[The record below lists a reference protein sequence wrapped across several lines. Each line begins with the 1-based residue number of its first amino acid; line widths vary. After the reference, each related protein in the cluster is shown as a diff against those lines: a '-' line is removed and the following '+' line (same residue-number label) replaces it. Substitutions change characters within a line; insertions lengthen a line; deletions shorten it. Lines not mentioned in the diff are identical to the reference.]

1 MTSTQ
6 DKPKSFMQ
14 ELDAWTGQHVVG
26 PLVHFLPEESF
37 EPEVEEEIEQTI
49 QRVRK
54 AIREKV
60 LESYHNG
67 QKRASTAVRQRR

>member
-6 DKPKSFMQ
+6 DKPNNFMQ
-14 ELDAWTGQHVVG
+14 ELDAWSEGHVIG
-26 PLVHFLPEESF
+26 PLTDPDFVADPEEDF
-37 EPEVEEEIEQTI
+37 EATI
-49 QRVRK
+49 AKVKR

-67 QKRASTAVRQRR
+67 QKTPAGAVRQRR